1 MSSLPPNPETQLI
14 PPICIAGP
22 TAVGKSATAIQLAQ
36 ELDGEIVSFDS
47 MQVYEEIHIGTAK
60 PTPEELD
67 LVPHHL
73 ISVIPLTQPF
83 SVSDFVQLA
92 RETILDIQKRG
103 KAPILC
109 GGTGLYFRAYFEG
122 LGEAPPSDPQLRAK
136 LEQTPLEQLLEE
148 LEQVDPAT
156 YHRIDR
162 QNPRRVIRAVEVFR
176 LTGKP
181 YSRQRAKWKSDTQ
194 EKLDIQKSSKIPDT
208 QISANAPNFDTQESN
223 PAYSDTDKVSD
234 TQDLSVGRI
243 LDTQD
248 WKSTILQILDTRK
261 TTAEQETKSP
271 LIFGLIRPREG
282 LRERIET
289 RVDQMIEA
297 GLVEETQRLLKKYP
311 TWSLTALQA
320 IGYRQIVEHL
330 NGQYDLPTAIQ
341 TIKTRTWQFAKRQ
354 KTWLRNQMDV
364 IWLNQN

>member
-1 MSSLPPNPETQLI
+1 MSSQTNPETKLFT
-14 PPICIAGP
+14 PICIAGP

-60 PTPEELD
+60 PSPEELD

-73 ISVIPLTQPF
+73 ISVIPLTHPF
-83 SVSDFVQLA
+83 SVSDFIRLA
-92 RETILDIQKRG
+92 QEKILDIQKRG
-103 KAPILC
+103 KTPILC

-122 LGEAPPSDPQLRAK
+122 LGEAPPSDPELREE
-136 LEQTPLEQLLEE
+136 LEQTPLALLLEE
-148 LEQVDPAT
+148 LQQIDPVT
-156 YHRIDR
+156 YNRIDR
-162 QNPRRVIRAVEVFR
+162 QNPRRVIRAVEVCR

-181 YSRQRAKWKSDTQ
+181 FSQQRARWKSDTQ
-194 EKLDIQKSSKIPDT
+194 TKLDIQ
-208 QISANAPNFDTQESN
+208 N
-223 PAYSDTDKVSD
+223 PGATHSYTGEV
-234 TQDLSVGRI
+234 
-243 LDTQD
+243 LDTRN
-248 WKSTILQILDTRK
+248 WKSTILQILDT
-261 TTAEQETKSP
+261 QEKNPETP
-271 LIFGLIRPREG
+271 LIFGLTRSREA
-282 LRERIET
+282 LRERIEM
-289 RVDQMIEA
+289 RVDQMIQDS
-297 GLVEETQRLLKKYP
+297 LVEETQHLLQKYP

>member
-1 MSSLPPNPETQLI
+1 MSAHTNPETQLI

-103 KAPILC
+103 KVPILC

-136 LEQTPLEQLLEE
+136 LEQTPLEKLLEE

-194 EKLDIQKSSKIPDT
+194 AKLDIQKSSKIPDT
-208 QISANAPNFDTQESN
+208 QISRLGEQDIQNPRAAHSN
-223 PAYSDTDKVSD
+223 IGEV
-234 TQDLSVGRI
+234 
-243 LDTQD
+243 LDTQN
-248 WKSTILQILDTRK
+248 WKSSILQILDTRK
-261 TTAEQETKSP
+261 TTAEQETKAP
-271 LIFGLIRPREG
+271 LIFGLTRTREK
-282 LRERIET
+282 LRERIEE

-341 TIKTRTWQFAKRQ
+341 LIKTRTWQFAKRQ

>member
-1 MSSLPPNPETQLI
+1 MASHPFPDLVRR
-14 PPICIAGP
+14 PICIAGP
-22 TAVGKSATAIQLAQ
+22 TAVGKSATAIQLAK

-60 PTPEELD
+60 PTPEELNF
-67 LVPHHL
+67 VPHHL

-92 RETILDIQKRG
+92 REKVLDIQKRG

-122 LGEAPPSDPQLRAK
+122 LGAAPPSDPKLRAK
-136 LEQTPLEQLLEE
+136 LEKTPLGQLLEE
-148 LEQVDPAT
+148 LERVDPIT

-162 QNPRRVIRAVEVFR
+162 QNPRRIIRAVEVFR

-181 YSRQRAKWKSDTQ
+181 YSQQRAQWKSWKSDTQ
-194 EKLDIQKSSKIPDT
+194 AKLDIQKTGADHSGAKEVLDT
-208 QISANAPNFDTQESN
+208 QNWTSSI
-223 PAYSDTDKVSD
+223 
-234 TQDLSVGRI
+234 LRI
-243 LDTQD
+243 LDTQ
-248 WKSTILQILDTRK
+248 K
-261 TTAEQETKSP
+261 TEPRQASAQP
-271 LIFGLIRPREG
+271 FIFGLTRSRED
-282 LRERIET
+282 LRERIES

-297 GLVEETQRLLKKYP
+297 GLVDETQRLLEKYS

-330 NGQYDLPTAIQ
+330 DGQYDLPTAIQ
-341 TIKTRTWQFAKRQ
+341 LIKTRTWQFAKRQ